1 MAEFNVNYSN
11 SANGWNVTIYWE
23 CEYGDTT
30 ADAWWVVNQ
39 NSYSR
44 TFQIVSR
51 ADTSD
56 RYDNYCTLSVG
67 SEYYLYVYRNGSY
80 SQQAG
85 PFKITAPDP
94 PTYTITYNANGGTG
108 APSSQTKTHGVSI
121 TLRTTKPTKSNA
133 SAGSYTV
140 TLDANEGDCSTKSLT
155 AARTTSYTFSKWN
168 TKSGGT
174 GTSYNPGQTYSTNGD
189 LYLYAIYS
197 SSTTTDSVELP
208 TPTRSGYE
216 FLGWA
221 ESATAESGTTGSLTP
236 TKDITLYAIWKAKGL
251 IYIYDGT
258 EFAAFQVF
266 IYNGSSWDLYCP
278 YVYDGSSW
286 SMCA

>member
-1 MAEFNVNYSN
+1 MAQQNVNYSN

-30 ADAWWVVNQ
+30 ADVWWEVNQ

-51 ADTSD
+51 SNTSN

-85 PFKITAPDP
+85 PFTITAPDP
-94 PTYTITYNANGGTG
+94 PTYTITYNANGGSG

-140 TLDANEGDCSTKSLT
+140 TLNANGGTCNTSSLS
-155 AARTTSYTFSKWN
+155 AARTTKYTFSEWN
-168 TKSGGT
+168 TGSSGS
-174 GTSYNPGQTYSTNGD
+174 GTSYDPGETYYDNAN
-189 LYLYAIYS
+189 LYLYAIYT
-197 SSTTTDSVELP
+197 STTSTAAVTLP
-208 TPTRSGYE
+208 TPTRSGYD
-216 FLGWA
+216 FLGWGT
-221 ESATAESGTTGSLTP
+221 SASASSGTTGSYTP
-236 TKDITLYAIWKAKGL
+236 TKSITLYAIWKAKGFV
-251 IYIYDGT
+251 YIYDGT
-258 EFAAFQVF
+258 SFAAYQVY
-266 IYNGSSWDLYCP
+266 IYDGSSWNMYCP
-278 YVYDGSSW
+278 YVYDGSNW
-286 SMCA
+286 SMCS